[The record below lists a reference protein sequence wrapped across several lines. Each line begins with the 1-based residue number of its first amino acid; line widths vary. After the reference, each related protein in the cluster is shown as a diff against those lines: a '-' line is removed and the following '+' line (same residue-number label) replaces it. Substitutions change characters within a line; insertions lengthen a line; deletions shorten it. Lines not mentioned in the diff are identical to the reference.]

1 VQSDGGLHLEI
12 GNGTF
17 SPLNNVH
24 KDKEKDA
31 ISQAILPLIPAGSTQ
46 INALVSVFRDEKSW
60 MYCVG
65 VQPFAVHAA
74 TDRRTFY
81 VTVAQLIEVGA
92 CRPCEIVRSFGVSK
106 RSVLRAV
113 ARHRD
118 GGTEAFFSPRGG
130 RRGGTVLTPDVLVE
144 VQRLL
149 DGGVSRAEVARKVE
163 VSSDAL
169 RKALADGRLVAR
181 APVAM
186 RDKSARSVEDAAAAS
201 GMGTACTRVVE
212 RVLASLGK
220 LDGAPVRFESC
231 RDVSYGGVLCALPA
245 LLANGLLAKAQ
256 GLLGKVRGYYTLPQ
270 VLLVLGFM
278 ALTRMRTVQKT
289 GQKAPGEFGR
299 LLGLDRSPEVRCL
312 RRKLDELCA
321 GNGAGQW
328 AESLSQDWMQAEP
341 EAVGTLYVDGHV
353 RVYHGALTK
362 LPRKY
367 VTRERLCLRGTT
379 DYWVNDARGR
389 PFFVVERVVDSGLLE
404 VLRTDIVPRLLRDV
418 PAQPSEAELREN
430 LRRCRFTLVFDR
442 EGYSP
447 EFFRQMW
454 QDHRIAC
461 ITYHKHPGEA
471 WPLEWFAEQ
480 TFSMPSGEILTMP
493 LAEMGSR
500 VGTPPH
506 ALWLREIRKLTDSG
520 HQVSLIG
527 TVFEGEHTVLAAR
540 LFSRWCQENFF
551 RYMMEHF
558 ALDMLAEYG
567 SEPMPDT
574 AKVVNPAWRQLSNQK
589 QSVRAKLAYRQ
600 ARFAELT
607 LQADAQDAKVHC
619 VWLEKKAGLL
629 EEIRQY
635 EQVLAELKAKIKETP
650 RHIEWKDLPETEKFN
665 RLLPGRK
672 RLLDAVRMIAYRAET
687 AMVPLLMSETVDS
700 SKART
705 ILQTLFV
712 TEANLLPDPEHGRL
726 IVRVHRAANPVT
738 DRHRERLFAL
748 LNETA
753 THYPGTPLQMVYE
766 LVGPDPEN
774 RPNGVTPISGR

>member
-1 VQSDGGLHLEI
+1 
-12 GNGTF
+12 
-17 SPLNNVH
+17 
-24 KDKEKDA
+24 
-31 ISQAILPLIPAGSTQ
+31 
-46 INALVSVFRDEKSW
+46 VSF
-60 MYCVG
+60 
-65 VQPFAVHAA
+65 
-74 TDRRTFY
+74 
-81 VTVAQLIEVGA
+81 
-92 CRPCEIVRSFGVSK
+92 
-106 RSVLRAV
+106 
-113 ARHRD
+113 
-118 GGTEAFFSPRGG
+118 
-130 RRGGTVLTPDVLVE
+130 
-144 VQRLL
+144 
-149 DGGVSRAEVARKVE
+149 
-163 VSSDAL
+163 
-169 RKALADGRLVAR
+169 
-181 APVAM
+181 
-186 RDKSARSVEDAAAAS
+186 
-201 GMGTACTRVVE
+201 
-212 RVLASLGK
+212 
-220 LDGAPVRFESC
+220 
-231 RDVSYGGVLCALPA
+231 GGVLCAVPS
-245 LLANGLLAKAQ
+245 LLSNGLLDKPG
-256 GLLGKVRGYYTLPQ
+256 GLLPPVSGYYTMFH
-270 VLLVLGFM
+270 VLMLLSFM
-278 ALTRMRTVQKT
+278 ALARLRTIEEL
-289 GQKAPGEFGR
+289 GRKAPGEFGR
-299 LLGLDRSPEVRCL
+299 LLGLDRCPGVRCL
-312 RRKLDELCA
+312 REKIDELSA
-321 GNGAGQW
+321 GNGADKW
-328 AESLSQDWMQAEP
+328 AAQLSQDWMTNEPQAM
-341 EAVGTLYVDGHV
+341 GTLYVDGHV
-353 RVYHGALTK
+353 RVYHGELTK

-389 PFFVVERVVDSGLLE
+389 PFFVIERVVDAGLLE

-418 PAQPSEAELREN
+418 PAQPAEAELREN
-430 LRRCRFTLVFDR
+430 PRRCRFTLVFDR

-471 WPLEWFAEQ
+471 WPLEWFAKQ

-527 TVFEGEHTVLAAR
+527 TVFEGEHTALAAR

-558 ALDMLAEYG
+558 ALDLLAEYG
-567 SEPMPDT
+567 SEPLPDT

-589 QSVRAKLAYRQ
+589 QSVRAKLAHRQ

-607 LQADAQDAKVHC
+607 LQEDAQDAKAQH
-619 VWLEKKAGLL
+619 VWMEKKAGLL
-629 EEIRQY
+629 EEVRLH
-635 EQVLAELKAKIKETP
+635 EQTLAEVKGRLKETD

-672 RLLDAVRMIAYRAET
+672 RLIDAVRMIAYRAET

-700 SKART
+700 SQART

-712 TEANLLPDPEHGRL
+712 TEADILPEPEHGRL

-738 DRHRERLFAL
+738 DLHRERLFAL